1 MILSPVFLPLL
12 WWSNRS
18 YSAERLIDW
27 SPWHSHSVLI
37 NKLGNYEQE
46 STVQWVKLAGKLASE
61 GKWGQDS
68 QCLVWVGQVL
78 ASATLINEDVHVMN
92 WRVQA
97 GREGQITGEGQK
109 LKLQW
114 YGWQPATYLCDL
126 TFIIYF
132 CEERLKKLV
141 VWSANSNGIAC
152 QGRMSHIHH

>member
-1 MILSPVFLPLL
+1 MILSLVFLPLL

-27 SPWHSHSVLI
+27 SPRHSHSILI

-61 GKWGQDS
+61 GEWGQDS
-68 QCLVWVGQVL
+68 QCLVRVVQVL

-97 GREGQITGEGQK
+97 GREGQNTGEEGQN

-114 YGWQPATYLCDL
+114 YWVGTCSVSLRSDFYYLFLWRKVD
-126 TFIIYF
+126 
-132 CEERLKKLV
+132 EV
-141 VWSANSNGIAC
+141 GGMVS
-152 QGRMSHIHH
+152 